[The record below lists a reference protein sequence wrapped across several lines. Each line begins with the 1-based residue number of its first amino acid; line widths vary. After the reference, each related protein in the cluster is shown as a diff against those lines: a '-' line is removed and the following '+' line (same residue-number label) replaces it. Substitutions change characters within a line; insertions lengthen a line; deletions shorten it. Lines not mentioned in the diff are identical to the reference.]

1 MSENEKFE
9 VSSEWSA
16 EAQVNADKYYEWY
29 EILSMTM
36 KSFGVNTVKELIGLN
51 HIQK

>member
-16 EAQVNADKYYEWY
+16 EAQINAINIMNGMN
-29 EILSMTM
+29 ILSIIT
-36 KSFGVNTVKELIGLN
+36 KNFGVNTVKE
-51 HIQK
+51 